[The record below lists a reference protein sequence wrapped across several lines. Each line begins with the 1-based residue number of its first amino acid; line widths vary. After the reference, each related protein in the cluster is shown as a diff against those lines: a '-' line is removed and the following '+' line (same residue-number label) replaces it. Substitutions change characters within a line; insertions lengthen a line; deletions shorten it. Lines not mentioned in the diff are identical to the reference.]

1 MTADDPATAA
11 DPATEAD
18 DAAPSATTPDASD
31 PARLEAIARGR
42 VQGVGFRYFI
52 LRRGMELGLTGW
64 VANEFDGSVRCVA
77 EGPRPDLEALLETM
91 ERGPAGAIVDRVIA
105 TWGPATGTLRDFGI
119 RAGGHR
125 GD

>member
-1 MTADDPATAA
+1 MTAEDSAPVDPATPS
-11 DPATEAD
+11 DATE
-18 DAAPSATTPDASD
+18 

-52 LRRGMELGLTGW
+52 LRRGMDLGLTGW
-64 VANEFDGSVRCVA
+64 VANESDGSVRCIA
-77 EGPRPDLEALLETM
+77 EGPRPDLEQLLEAM
-91 ERGPAGAIVDRVIA
+91 ELGPAGALVERVSA
-105 TWGPATGTLRDFGI
+105 TWSAATGTLRSFGI

>member
-1 MTADDPATAA
+1 MTAEDSEPA
-11 DPATEAD
+11 DPATPPDPATPAD
-18 DAAPSATTPDASD
+18 TSG

-52 LRRGMELGLTGW
+52 LRRGMDLGLTGW
-64 VANEFDGSVRCVA
+64 VANESDGSVRCIA
-77 EGPRPDLEALLETM
+77 EGPRPDLEAVLEAM
-91 ERGPAGAIVDRVIA
+91 EQGPAGALVERVIA
-105 TWGPATGTLRDFGI
+105 TWSSATGTLRSFGI

>member
-1 MTADDPATAA
+1 MTAEDAEPTDPAHPAHPA
-11 DPATEAD
+11 DT
-18 DAAPSATTPDASD
+18 
-31 PARLEAIARGR
+31 ARLEAIARGR
-42 VQGVGFRYFI
+42 VQGVGFRYFV

-64 VANEFDGSVRCVA
+64 VANESDGSVRCVA
-77 EGPRPDLEALLETM
+77 EGPRSELEALLEIM
-91 ERGPAGAIVDRVIA
+91 ERGPAGAIVERVSA